1 MKTKRNHGFTLI
13 ELVLVI
19 ALLGILAAAALP
31 KLFSIST
38 TTARENARSA
48 TLGAVQAG
56 ISTYAADQ
64 VSQGL
69 ALTYPAT
76 LDSRAV
82 DATSGN
88 ATPFFGNVIQG
99 GSTMKGWTK
108 KSETCFHFD
117 NGGTTEYYVYSS
129 TAGTFINQVA
139 ACP

>member
-1 MKTKRNHGFTLI
+1 MKTKNIQGFTLI

-38 TTARENARSA
+38 TTARENARDA
-48 TLGAVQAG
+48 TVGALQAG

-64 VSQGL
+64 VAQGN
-69 ALTYPAT
+69 AISYPAT
-76 LDSRAV
+76 LDARAV

-88 ATPFFGNVIQG
+88 ATPFYGNVIQG
-99 GSTMKGWTK
+99 GTSQKGWTK

-117 NGGTTEYYVYSS
+117 NGGTTQYYVYSS
-129 TAGTFINQVA
+129 ANGTFLNQVA